1 MDSQILVQEL
11 QRLHD
16 GEDGAET
23 RALFVISRANLYLL
37 SENDPALGEGDSLV
51 ISARIHSINDNPTAY
66 FFSSE
71 SMLHQWCQQKGISPF
86 AVQIQ
91 GADLSVTLPQGTWI
105 ELDPDTPYACR
116 LSPEQL
122 NRLNDA
128 SQSEVMGLVVATPD
142 DDDGFVS
149 PIKPEAVAAMPTV
162 YKPVDAELKDQNSVG
177 PTKKRFIPRSHPTTL
192 FAAPAMQKKE
202 ELTVE
207 RQQSYTSSK
216 LKKVIRPGKPEDSE

>member
-23 RALFVISRANLYLL
+23 RALFVISRANLFLL
-37 SENDPALGEGDSLV
+37 SENDPAQCEGDSLV
-51 ISARIHSINDNPTAY
+51 ITARIHTIEEQPVAY
-66 FFSSE
+66 FFTSE
-71 SMLHQWCQQKGISPF
+71 TMLSQWCQQKGIPPF
-86 AVQIQ
+86 AIQIQ

-105 ELDPDTPYACR
+105 ELDPDTPYACK

-122 NRLNDA
+122 NGLNEVA
-128 SQSEVMGLVVATPD
+128 NSEVMGLVVAAP

-149 PIKPEAVAAMPTV
+149 PIKPEQGVAMPAL
-162 YKPVDAELKDQNSVG
+162 YKPIDAELKEQAPAG
-177 PTKKRFIPRSHPTTL
+177 PTKKRFIPKSNPTTL
-192 FAAPAMQKKE
+192 FAAPSMQKKE

-207 RQQSYTSSK
+207 KQQSYTSSK
-216 LKKVIRPGKPEDSE
+216 LNKVIRSGKSEESE